1 MLTIMKEIEDMLME
15 TQTTE
20 LLKKCS
26 EGCKMAV
33 NSMEQ
38 VKPYVK
44 DSHLK
49 EVLDRYDCEYQRLD
63 EETTGLLNA
72 MGDEEKEPGAMASTF
87 SWISTEV
94 KLMLKDD
101 SHQIAKIMMKG
112 SNMGIQSMSESIN
125 KYMDASEKSRAVAK
139 DIVSVGENFSGEM
152 KQFL

>member
-1 MLTIMKEIEDMLME
+1 MESQTI
-15 TQTTE
+15 E

-44 DSHLK
+44 DGKLRD
-49 EVLDRYDCEYQRLD
+49 VLDRYDCEYQRLD
-63 EETTGLLNA
+63 EETAGLLDA

-87 SWISTEV
+87 SWLSTEV
-94 KLMLKDD
+94 KLMIKDD
-101 SHQIAKIMMKG
+101 SHQIAKIMIKG
-112 SNMGIQSMSESIN
+112 SNMGILSMSDYIN
-125 KYMDASEKSRAVAK
+125 KYTDASEKSQAVAK
-139 DIVSVGENFSGEM
+139 DIVRVGEDFAGEM